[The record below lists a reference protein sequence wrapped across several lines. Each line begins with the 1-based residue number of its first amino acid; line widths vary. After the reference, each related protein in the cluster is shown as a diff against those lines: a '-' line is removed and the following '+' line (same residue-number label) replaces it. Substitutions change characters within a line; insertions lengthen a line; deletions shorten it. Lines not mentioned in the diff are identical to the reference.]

1 MLVGNISRAGPLQET
16 PVFSRL
22 GRMKGFDFSDNFCL
36 EMRESS
42 RIKCG
47 WEGEDELLGRL
58 MQEVE
63 SKFASFCC
71 ALACNGQ
78 LNVRSYVCT

>member
-1 MLVGNISRAGPLQET
+1 MLVGNISRAGPLQDT

-36 EMRESS
+36 EMRDSS

-47 WEGEDELLGRL
+47 WEGGDELLG
-58 MQEVE
+58 
-63 SKFASFCC
+63 
-71 ALACNGQ
+71 
-78 LNVRSYVCT
+78 